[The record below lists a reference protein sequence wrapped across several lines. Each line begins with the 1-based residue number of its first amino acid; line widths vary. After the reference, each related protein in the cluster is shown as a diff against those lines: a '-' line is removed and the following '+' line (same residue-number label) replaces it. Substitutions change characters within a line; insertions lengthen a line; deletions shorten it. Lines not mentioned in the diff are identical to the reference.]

1 MDKRSECIYGP
12 PPIRYNRDKPHPTVY
27 GPPPV
32 KRGCAKW
39 LLVLIALAV
48 ICTIIILLIK

>member
-1 MDKRSECIYGP
+1 MDEKRECVYGP
-12 PPIRYNRDKPHPTVY
+12 PPIRDNRDKPYPTIY

-32 KRGCAKW
+32 RGGCAKW
-39 LLVLIALAV
+39 LLMLIALAV